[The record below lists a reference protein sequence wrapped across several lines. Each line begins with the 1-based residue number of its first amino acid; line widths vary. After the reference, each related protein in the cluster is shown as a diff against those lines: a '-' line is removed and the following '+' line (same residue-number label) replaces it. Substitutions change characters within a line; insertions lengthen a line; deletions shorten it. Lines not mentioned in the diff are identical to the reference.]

1 MVADSDLTDRAAN
14 ARDRL
19 VPQILDGA
27 EHNDL
32 EPHLPRRHHGHHQQA
47 RASPGKRQVD
57 THFKIFKT
65 QSDYE
70 IIKRTCRSL
79 EDCGFYWGP
88 MTVEVAHTKLKSEAV
103 GTYLIRDSR
112 QRNYFFSL
120 SVKTAKEPISFRIQ
134 FQDGRFSLD
143 GSKESFSCVMELIE
157 HFTVSPKRFLSKP
170 LRKVRLQPLQ
180 ELCRKRIIE
189 SFGKES
195 IDQLPLNPVLKDY
208 LHTFP
213 FRI

>member
-19 VPQILDGA
+19 EPQVLELA

-32 EPHLPRRHHGHHQQA
+32 EFDLQHPNHEDQQG
-47 RASPGKRQVD
+47 RASPANRQVE
-57 THFKIFKT
+57 THFKTFRS
-65 QSDYE
+65 QLDFE
-70 IIKRTCRSL
+70 IIERTWRYL

-88 MTVEVAHTKLKSEAV
+88 MTVEVAHSKLKSEPV
-103 GTYLIRDSR
+103 GTFLIRDSK

-120 SVKTAKEPISFRIQ
+120 SVKTAKEPISCRIQ
-134 FQDGRFSLD
+134 FQDGLFSLH
-143 GSKESFSCVMELIE
+143 GSKESFNCIMKLIE
-157 HFTVSPKRFLSKP
+157 HFTVSPKKFLSKP

-180 ELCRKRIIE
+180 EICRKRIIE
-189 SFGKES
+189 SVGKDN
-195 IDQLPLNPVLKDY
+195 IDRLPLNHVLKDY
-208 LHTFP
+208 LQTFP